1 MVRSDAELIEACL
14 SGEQQAWHELVTR
27 YSRLVYSIPRRK
39 GFSADDADDVFQNVF
54 TIVYRQL
61 PNLRQHQSL
70 PAWLITITQ
79 RQCIR
84 LRKPGPV
91 QVDLDDSGLDN
102 EAETGDPVQL
112 WERQHLVQ
120 QALRELDPRCRELL
134 AALFWTPTATVTRPS
149 PCACR
154 FRLAAS
160 VRSARAASKS
170 LKLSLKRWGL
180 TLCCDAVSRIPN

>member
-1 MVRSDAELIEACL
+1 MVRSDAELIDACL
-14 SGEQQAWHELVTR
+14 NGDQQAWHELVTR

-61 PNLRQHQSL
+61 PNLRRHQSL

-84 LRKPGPV
+84 LRKPGPAH
-91 QVDLDDSGLDN
+91 VDLDENGLV
-102 EAETGDPVQL
+102 GDAQLSDPYQL

-120 QALRELDPRCRELL
+120 QALSELDPRCRELL
-134 AALFWTPTATVTRPS
+134 TALFLDSSGDGYKAI
-149 PCACR
+149 A
-154 FRLAAS
+154 
-160 VRSARAASKS
+160 VRMQISIGSIGPIRARCFKKLETI
-170 LKLSLKRWGL
+170 LK
-180 TLCCDAVSRIPN
+180 TLGIEALL